1 MSTALP
7 APSTHRCRATRCERS
22 AADRRAP
29 LDDARLDLDLPL
41 RLGFGH
47 AVARS
52 LVCPPRC
59 YRCYHRVRLLL
70 HRARKRAF
78 TDHTSACAVTSQNR
92 HSSRPLT
99 LTQSALSRGPH
110 SLTHSLHTHTRAAPS
125 LFIATHTL
133 IVLESRR
140 GASPA
145 ATRPRAP
152 RRPSSAPSKPAQL
165 AEMPPKKRSAASA
178 KKPAAKKPVRLVLLL
193 EASLAKL
200 LRRCPDPCSPL
211 DRQLKPVHSLRP
223 RASAR
228 PQPAVL
234 QSEPAT
240 GAWHTSL
247 RP

>member
-110 SLTHSLHTHTRAAPS
+110 SLTHSLHTHTRPGAAPQPPPP
-125 LFIATHTL
+125 
-133 IVLESRR
+133 VR
-140 GASPA
+140 GHRA
-145 ATRPRAP
+145 AHLQRPRSPRSSLRCRRRSGAPP
-152 RRPSSAPSKPAQL
+152 RRRSRQPRNRCASCCCLKLPSPSCFGGAPIRAR
-165 AEMPPKKRSAASA
+165 RSTDS
-178 KKPAAKKPVRLVLLL
+178 
-193 EASLAKL
+193 
-200 LRRCPDPCSPL
+200 
-211 DRQLKPVHSLRP
+211 
-223 RASAR
+223 
-228 PQPAVL
+228 
-234 QSEPAT
+234 
-240 GAWHTSL
+240 
-247 RP
+247 